1 MKIEYQELYED
12 IFTTLKESDVKT
24 KAPAFLNSSD
34 GWELI
39 KTFLNEFSMFMVML
53 ISVDGQ
59 PTVEEMAFVT
69 QLART
74 RLNKE
79 TVLHIAKEEDFFGT
93 GDFISTVPETLKVI
107 INKDIIGADKYLELY
122 IRAGRDLINLG
133 QGKSKDKQSQVLR
146 TYYRVMWRYI
156 RRNTSKEMIKS
167 CREMMAVYGV
177 KTDER
182 DEAFIIGG
190 EPKPKDSPA
199 NDETPVSK
207 DSGTRLELTNMDVR
221 AYRVKQLPYHF
232 ILFHHIPMAKF
243 FMYKKTFGGR
253 DEDNAL
259 LTYCYLD
266 TQAGLS
272 YRVMCCAKLYDDG
285 RVDYNVPETITT
297 AMIMREGTLEC
308 PAEIINEG
316 AEGMERFQKEADS
329 IKDNYGYLRDRV
341 EIHDDVPFDEHRHP
355 AYPDDIMVQFFTP
368 DKKRELM
375 WVREQSRQGNSVIGR
390 LIDEPFNP
398 LVGLHNGDSVEVVPH
413 EFDDGEVIPVAVLP
427 WMKQG

>member
-12 IFTTLKESDVKT
+12 IFTALKESDVKT
-24 KAPAFLNSSD
+24 EAPAFLNSSD
-34 GWELI
+34 EWELI

-107 INKDIIGADKYLELY
+107 IDKSIIGADKYLELY

-133 QGKSKDKQSQVLR
+133 QGKSKEKQSQVLR

-167 CREMMAVYGV
+167 CREMMALYGV

-190 EPKPKDSPA
+190 EPKPKDSPV
-199 NDETPVSK
+199 NDEAPVSK
-207 DSGTRLELTNMDVR
+207 GSGIKLELTNMDVR

-232 ILFHHIPMAKF
+232 ILFHHISMAKF

-272 YRVMCCAKLYDDG
+272 IELCA
-285 RVDYNVPETITT
+285 VPSCMMTE
-297 AMIMREGTLEC
+297 E
-308 PAEIINEG
+308 
-316 AEGMERFQKEADS
+316 
-329 IKDNYGYLRDRV
+329 
-341 EIHDDVPFDEHRHP
+341 
-355 AYPDDIMVQFFTP
+355 
-368 DKKRELM
+368 
-375 WVREQSRQGNSVIGR
+375 
-390 LIDEPFNP
+390 
-398 LVGLHNGDSVEVVPH
+398 
-413 EFDDGEVIPVAVLP
+413 
-427 WMKQG
+427 